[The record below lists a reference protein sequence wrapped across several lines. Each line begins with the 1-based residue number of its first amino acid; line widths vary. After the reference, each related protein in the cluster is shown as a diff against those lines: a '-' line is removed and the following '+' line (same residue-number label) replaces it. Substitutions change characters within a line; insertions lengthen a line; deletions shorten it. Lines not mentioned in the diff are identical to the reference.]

1 MRPADARKTL
11 GLTLAVALAFATSGC
26 GTQSSSQSA
35 PDAAAPGVSLADAAA
50 NQRTCIAAL
59 KSHLAGLAVT
69 RIDAFL
75 ARTLN
80 GLEVCEADYGLAHLP
95 TRDVSKWLDGADGK
109 HHPNVR
115 VPDQPAEISTLP
127 HDGEAR
133 LRYQRRCIAWM
144 DRFLP
149 ADIAKTGDDPDT
161 AAADVFNGI
170 EECDA
175 AAGFATISRDELA
188 KLVKTKNLN

>member
-1 MRPADARKTL
+1 MRAFVVLRRFEFAI
-11 GLTLAVALAFATSGC
+11 AVALAFATSAC
-26 GTQSSSQSA
+26 SSQSSSQSA

-50 NQRTCIAAL
+50 NQRACIDAL
-59 KSHLAGLAVT
+59 KTHLAGLAVT

-80 GLEVCEADYGLAHLP
+80 GLEVCDADYGLAHLP

-133 LRYQRRCIAWM
+133 VRYQQHCIAWM

-149 ADIAKTGDDPDT
+149 ADIAHTGDDPDT

-175 AAGFATISRDELA
+175 AAGFATISRAELA

>member
-1 MRPADARKTL
+1 MRAFVVLRKFEFAI
-11 GLTLAVALAFATSGC
+11 AVALAFATSAC
-26 GTQSSSQSA
+26 SSQSSSQSA

-50 NQRTCIAAL
+50 NQRACIVAL

-80 GLEVCEADYGLAHLP
+80 GLEVCDADYGLAHLP

-115 VPDQPAEISTLP
+115 VPDQPAEISALP

-133 LRYQRRCIAWM
+133 VRYQQHCIAWM

-149 ADIAKTGDDPDT
+149 ADIARTGDDPDT